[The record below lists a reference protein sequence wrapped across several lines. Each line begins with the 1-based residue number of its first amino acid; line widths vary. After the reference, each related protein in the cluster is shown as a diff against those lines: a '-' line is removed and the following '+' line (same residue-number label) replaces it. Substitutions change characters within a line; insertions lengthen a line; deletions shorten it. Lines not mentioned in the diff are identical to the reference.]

1 MSIRSLIH
9 PYARELKPT
18 LLLAAPITA
27 GHVSQMLLGI
37 ADTMMIGRI
46 GKVELAACALS
57 HTVFHIIFIVGVGL
71 LTSVSVLV
79 SHAYGAG
86 NKQEAGEM
94 LRRGLLIGII
104 AGAVMFGL
112 IWGSFPFLG
121 VLKQP
126 ENVLYTGLPYL
137 WLLGLSLPVIMS
149 IICFRNYSEAQD
161 APWPAFWTGLIAV
174 FLNIFL
180 NWVLIYGNLGAP
192 RLELDGAGI
201 ATVISRI
208 VNLLMLIVWLRL
220 DRRFVES
227 WPVRWLATVPLNAL
241 KNMLK
246 LGLPVGL
253 QLLME
258 VGAFS
263 SATLFMGLLGVTE
276 MAAHQVAITCA
287 ATTFMVPLG
296 ISLAVAIRVGHVI
309 GGGEP
314 HRARRVGYSALGF
327 TLILSS
333 LFTTIFILFNQPL
346 AFLFTDD
353 HATGMMAAGL
363 LVVAGFF
370 QLFDGSQVLAIGSLR
385 GCKDVNVPTWI
396 IFCSYW
402 LVGIPFGVVMAFP
415 LEVGARGIWIG
426 LAVAL
431 GVASVFL
438 LRRFNRLTA

>member
-1 MSIRSLIH
+1 
-9 PYARELKPT
+9 
-18 LLLAAPITA
+18 
-27 GHVSQMLLGI
+27 
-37 ADTMMIGRI
+37 
-46 GKVELAACALS
+46 
-57 HTVFHIIFIVGVGL
+57 
-71 LTSVSVLV
+71 
-79 SHAYGAG
+79 
-86 NKQEAGEM
+86 M

-112 IWGSFPFLG
+112 IWGSFPFLK

>member
-1 MSIRSLIH
+1 
-9 PYARELKPT
+9 
-18 LLLAAPITA
+18 
-27 GHVSQMLLGI
+27 MLLGI
-37 ADTMMIGRI
+37 ADTVMIGRI

-79 SHAYGAG
+79 SHAHGAG

-104 AGAVMFGL
+104 TGALMFGL
-112 IWGSFPFLG
+112 IWGSFPFLK

-287 ATTFMVPLG
+287 ATTFMFPLG

-353 HATGMMAAGL
+353 QATGMMAAGL

>member
-1 MSIRSLIH
+1 
-9 PYARELKPT
+9 LKPT

-57 HTVFHIIFIVGVGL
+57 HTVFHVIFIVGVGL

-79 SHAYGAG
+79 SHAHGAG

-104 AGAVMFGL
+104 SGTVMFGL

-121 VLKQP
+121 VFKQP

-137 WLLGLSLPVIMS
+137 WLLGLSLPVVMA

-174 FLNIFL
+174 LLNIFL

-220 DRRFVES
+220 DRRFIES

-287 ATTFMVPLG
+287 ATAFMVPLG

-314 HRARRVGYSALGF
+314 HRARRVGYGALGF
-327 TLILSS
+327 TLILSGIFS
-333 LFTTIFILFNQPL
+333 AGFILFSQPL

-353 HATGMMAAGL
+353 QATGMMAAGL

-370 QLFDGSQVLAIGSLR
+370 QFFDGSQVLAIGSLR
-385 GCKDVNVPTWI
+385 GCKDVNIPTWI

-402 LVGIPFGVVMAFP
+402 LLGIPFGVLLAFP
-415 LEVGARGIWIG
+415 LDVGARGIWIG

-431 GVASVFL
+431 GTASVFL

>member
-9 PYARELKPT
+9 PYSRELKPT

-37 ADTMMIGRI
+37 ADTVMIGRI

-79 SHAYGAG
+79 SHAHGAG

-104 AGAVMFGL
+104 TGALMFGL
-112 IWGSFPFLG
+112 IWGSFPFLK

-287 ATTFMVPLG
+287 ATTFMFPLG

-353 HATGMMAAGL
+353 QATGMMAAGL